1 MVSMARNIAKR
12 PIHVEGTY
20 DNIFAALGR
29 ADAEDLLAK
38 AELARALRRIVRE
51 RGLTQAG
58 AAEILHV
65 GQPEVS
71 DVVRGRLAGFSLERL
86 SRLLTGLGQDVRIV
100 VQPKP
105 ASRKTATVRALVR
118 RVRGAV

>member
-1 MVSMARNIAKR
+1 MARNIEKR
-12 PIHVEGTY
+12 PIRVEGPY

-29 ADAEDLLAK
+29 VDAEDLLAK

-118 RVRGAV
+118 RVRGVV

>member
-1 MVSMARNIAKR
+1 MARNIAKH
-12 PIHVEGTY
+12 PIDVEGPY
-20 DNIFAALGR
+20 DNVFAALGR
-29 ADAEDLLAK
+29 SDAEDLLAR
-38 AELARALRRIVRE
+38 AELGRALRRIVRE

-58 AAEILHV
+58 AAVMLKV
-65 GQPEVS
+65 SQPDVS
-71 DVVRGRLAGFSLERL
+71 DIMRGRLAGFSLERL